1 MRMEELVQDV
11 RQGLR
16 QLRKAPLFTLT
27 AVVTLALGIGANT
40 AVFTLV
46 HAVLLRS
53 LPVASPSQL
62 WRIGDTDDC
71 CVNGGFV
78 GDNGDFDIFSYDL
91 YQHLKAAAPEFSS
104 LAAVQ
109 AGQGM
114 WAVRWGSAP
123 ARSLPAEMVSGNYF
137 TTLGLQPF
145 AGRLFDDSDDRPGA
159 APAAVLSYQA
169 WQQDFGASRA
179 LLGATISINAHPF
192 TVVGIA
198 PRGFYGDRVSDR
210 PPAVW
215 VTLNQQPLVQNQNP
229 ATALLHLPDAHWLYP
244 IGRVKAGTSIPALQA
259 KLSTALRNWLYS
271 RPRYVENGGKAVIP
285 QQHVVLV
292 PGGGGIQSLQ
302 QETGAGLRM
311 LMILSL
317 VVLLIACANIANMLL
332 ARGTTRRAEIAVRM
346 AMGED
351 RGRLLRRVLTE
362 SALLGCLGGL
372 AGLAVAWLGAATLLK
387 LAFPDAIQS
396 AISAQPSWAVLG
408 FAFAVS
414 LTTGIL
420 FGLAPAWLAT
430 HTQPAE
436 ALRGANR
443 STRDRSSVTQHALVV
458 FQAALSLALVAG
470 ALLLTRSLANLENQN
485 FGVETA
491 NRFVLHFS
499 PSGAGYLAGR
509 RAALYQQIEDR
520 FSALPGVAHTALAMY
535 SPLEGDNWGECVIPE
550 GQPQPGPH
558 ASCGSSWD
566 RVTPQFLDAVGVPI
580 LQGRD
585 FTPADTSA
593 APMVALVNQTFVK
606 KFFPHQNPVG
616 QHFGID
622 DVAYSNAFEI
632 VGVFRD
638 FKLNNP
644 RDATRP
650 VYLRPMTQV
659 YSGYKQAGLQQTE
672 QSSLNAEAIVVDFA
686 HVPASPEPL
695 LRQTLASIDPN
706 LTVSD
711 LRSFGDQ
718 VANNFNQDRLLA
730 SLAGMFGLLALL
742 LASVGLYG
750 VTAYMVARRTREIG
764 VRMALGASRGRVVGL
779 ILRTV
784 GWQTAAGLLLGIPAA
799 ILAARLMASQLY
811 GVGSGDMRALAGAV
825 LALAVCALLAGLIP
839 ARRAATIDPM
849 RTLRTD

>member
-1 MRMEELVQDV
+1 MEQLVQDI

-27 AVVTLALGIGANT
+27 AIVTLALGIGANT

-46 HAVLLRS
+46 HAILMRS
-53 LPVASPSQL
+53 LPVASPQQL

-78 GDNGDFDIFSYDL
+78 GEHGDFDIFSYDL
-91 YQHLKAAAPEFSS
+91 YQHLKAAAPEFTS
-104 LAAVQ
+104 LAAAQ
-109 AGQGM
+109 AGQSQ
-114 WAVRWGSAP
+114 WAIRWGAAP
-123 ARSLPAEMVSGNYF
+123 ARSMPAEMVSGNYF

-159 APAAVLSYQA
+159 TPAAVISYQS
-169 WQQDFGASRA
+169 WQQDFGGDHA
-179 LLGATISINAHPF
+179 LLGATISINAQPF
-192 TVVGIA
+192 TVIGIA
-198 PRGFYGDRVSDR
+198 PRGFFGDRVSDR

-215 VTLNQQPLVQNQNP
+215 VTLNQQPLVQGQNP
-229 ATALLHLPDAHWLYP
+229 ATALLHLPGSHWLYP
-244 IGRVKAGTSIPALQA
+244 IGRVREGTSIPALQA
-259 KLSTALRNWLYS
+259 KLSAALRNWLYTQ
-271 RPRYVENGGKAVIP
+271 PQYVQNGGKAIIP
-285 QQHVVLV
+285 QQHVVLT
-292 PGGGGIQSLQ
+292 PGGGGIQNLQ
-302 QETGAGLRM
+302 QETGAGLRL

-332 ARGTTRRAEIAVRM
+332 ARGTNRRGEIAVRM

-387 LAFPDAIQS
+387 LAFPGAIHS
-396 AISAQPSWAVLG
+396 SISAQPSWAVLG

-414 LTTGIL
+414 LATGIL

-443 STRDRSSVTQHALVV
+443 STRDRSSVAQHALVIL
-458 FQAALSLALVAG
+458 QAALSLALVAG
-470 ALLLTRSLANLENQN
+470 ALLLTRSLANLEHQD
-485 FGVETA
+485 FGVATA
-491 NRFVLHFS
+491 NRYVIHFGA
-499 PSGAGYLAGR
+499 SGYSGERLQ
-509 RAALYQQIEDR
+509 ALYRQIEDR
-520 FSALPGVAHTALAMY
+520 YTSLPGVAHAALAMY

-558 ASCGSSWD
+558 TICGASWD
-566 RVTPQFLDAVGVPI
+566 RGSPQFLDAIGVPI
-580 LQGRD
+580 VEGRN
-585 FTPADTSA
+585 FNASDTSA
-593 APMVALVNQTFVK
+593 APMVAVVNQAFVK
-606 KFFPHQNPVG
+606 KFFPHQDPIG
-616 QHFGID
+616 QHFGISY
-622 DVAYSNAFEI
+622 VAYSGAYEI

-644 RDATRP
+644 RDPTRA
-650 VYLRPMTQV
+650 VYIRPMSQV
-659 YSGYKQAGLQQTE
+659 YTAFKEPGLQQLE
-672 QSSLNAEAIVVDFA
+672 QSSLHADAIIVDFA
-686 HVPASPEPL
+686 HPPAAPEPL
-695 LRQTLASIDPN
+695 LRQTLAAIDPN
-706 LTVSD
+706 LTIAD

-764 VRMALGASRGRVVGL
+764 VRMALGASRRRVVGL
-779 ILRTV
+779 VLRTV

-811 GVGSGDMRALAGAV
+811 GVGSGDTRALLGAV
-825 LALAVCALLAGLIP
+825 VALAVCALLAGLIP